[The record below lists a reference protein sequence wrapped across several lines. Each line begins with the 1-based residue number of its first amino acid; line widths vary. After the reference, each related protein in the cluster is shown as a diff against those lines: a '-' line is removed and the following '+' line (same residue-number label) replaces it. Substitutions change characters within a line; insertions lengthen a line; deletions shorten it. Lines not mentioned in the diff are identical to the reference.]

1 MSNNIITEGM
11 PWSEAINI
19 INNLIAVVQDL
30 KLAIGGSIVN
40 GKIDF
45 NSLANI
51 PTINGVVL
59 SDQATTESLKIS
71 LSQLQLELLNAN
83 VESRVSSLVA
93 QSLDKKASSDLSTLQ
108 SADADIGSVSFFIN
122 DKDGVPKKVSIDTL
136 KAFFRNELPTSQG
149 GVTVNN
155 GGDTTALQQELSTF
169 KDQVSVAITQIENSL
184 TGGGIALTDC
194 SGGTCKVI
202 DKITLSNTIIK

>member
-71 LSQLQLELLNAN
+71 LSQSQLELLNAN

>member
-51 PTINGVVL
+51 PTINCVVL

-71 LSQLQLELLNAN
+71 LSQSQLELLNTN

>member
-1 MSNNIITEGM
+1 M
-11 PWSEAINI
+11 
-19 INNLIAVVQDL
+19 
-30 KLAIGGSIVN
+30 
-40 GKIDF
+40 
-45 NSLANI
+45 
-51 PTINGVVL
+51 L

-71 LSQLQLELLNAN
+71 LSQSQLELLNTN

>member
-71 LSQLQLELLNAN
+71 LSQSQLELLNTN

>member
-30 KLAIGGSIVN
+30 KLAIGCSIVN